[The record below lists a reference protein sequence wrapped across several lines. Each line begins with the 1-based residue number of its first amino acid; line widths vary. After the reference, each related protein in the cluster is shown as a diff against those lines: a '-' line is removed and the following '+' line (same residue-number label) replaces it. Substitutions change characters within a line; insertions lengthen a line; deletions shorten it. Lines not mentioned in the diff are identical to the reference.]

1 MEGIADSCLEVPC
14 RFDIPIKE
22 EANIVNCSGGVVWQK
37 GRLGGPAVFN
47 AQHPHGNAIQ
57 GELVGDPTKKNCSTT
72 FHNFPKNQ
80 SGIFFFRLN
89 CLNHV
94 KYNFHEGVVIDI
106 QAEPPPPQLTSVG
119 QVSEGDQVKLRCLAP
134 VPCSTLPPS
143 ITWLPR
149 EASRQEQT
157 QTQQSLDGLRTMTS
171 TLTFAASA
179 EHHNQSV
186 SCSVSYPLIRGGSS
200 RPPPATHTLTVLY
213 GPRVT
218 VATLSTSVPVPEGS
232 NVTFTCRSD
241 ANPPVSLYTW
251 YRVDGGEAS
260 PRAFPPDS

>member
-14 RFDIPIKE
+14 RFNIPIKE

-47 AQHPHGNAIQ
+47 AQHPHANAIQ

-106 QAEPPPPQLTSVG
+106 QAEPPPPPADLCGSGVG
-119 QVSEGDQVKLRCLAP
+119 GRPGEAAVSGPGALLHPAPLHHLAAPRPLQAGADTDAAESGRPEDDDLHVDLCRLSRASQPERLVLRVLPADQRGEQ
-134 VPCSTLPPS
+134 PP
-143 ITWLPR
+143 P
-149 EASRQEQT
+149 
-157 QTQQSLDGLRTMTS
+157 
-171 TLTFAASA
+171 
-179 EHHNQSV
+179 
-186 SCSVSYPLIRGGSS
+186 P
-200 RPPPATHTLTVLY
+200 RPPTPSPSCT
-213 GPRVT
+213 
-218 VATLSTSVPVPEGS
+218 VPE
-232 NVTFTCRSD
+232 
-241 ANPPVSLYTW
+241 
-251 YRVDGGEAS
+251 
-260 PRAFPPDS
+260 